1 MKDMDG
7 HSTKN
12 GIPGSR
18 RKIENLPG
26 KSGDW
31 RDMKLS
37 KLRKIILGADPDI
50 IEGEMEETEQPGGC
64 TCVVS

>member
-7 HSTKN
+7 HSTKK
-12 GIPGSR
+12 GIPRSR

-31 RDMKLS
+31 RDLKLS
-37 KLRKIILGADPDI
+37 ALRKIILGADPDI
-50 IEGEMEETEQPGGC
+50 M
-64 TCVVS
+64 